1 MFLSVLLACVG
12 RLFGIAKWIDHN
24 AWQQNRFDNCGDQ
37 ISLLTIASPKE
48 FLGDFAVHNH
58 MRNNLIAIVAIS
70 FVTVGALW
78 GVGNLLNPYE
88 EPETANV
95 EGVLLIAQRSTF
107 NATNPDVHVVV
118 GVPTK
123 LVVRNEDAVTHD
135 FKIDEAKNG
144 GITPVNTAP
153 LRGGQ
158 DFLTAIVAKAPGS
171 YEYYCSYHQ
180 EMRGKI
186 IAR

>member
-1 MFLSVLLACVG
+1 
-12 RLFGIAKWIDHN
+12 
-24 AWQQNRFDNCGDQ
+24 
-37 ISLLTIASPKE
+37 
-48 FLGDFAVHNH
+48 
-58 MRNNLIAIVAIS
+58 MRNNIIAIVAIS

-78 GVGNLLNPYE
+78 GIGNILNPAPNE
-88 EPETANV
+88 EVPV
-95 EGVLLIAQRSTF
+95 EDVLLIAQRSAF
-107 NATNPDVHVVV
+107 NGTNPDILVVA

-135 FKIDEAKNG
+135 LRIDEVENG

-158 DFLTAIVAKAPGS
+158 DFLTAIVAHEPGT
-171 YEYYCSYHQ
+171 YEYYCWYHP

-186 IAR
+186 IAQ